1 MLILVPFSVYHTLI
15 KMLRVLIF
23 LQILLCKSA
32 IAWINGVSATG
43 PTDPSVVDHC
53 EYWANDIGLSD
64 SCEFI
69 EDYFGITRQQFRFW
83 VSLCSLLQTT

>member
-1 MLILVPFSVYHTLI
+1 
-15 KMLRVLIF
+15 MLRVLIF